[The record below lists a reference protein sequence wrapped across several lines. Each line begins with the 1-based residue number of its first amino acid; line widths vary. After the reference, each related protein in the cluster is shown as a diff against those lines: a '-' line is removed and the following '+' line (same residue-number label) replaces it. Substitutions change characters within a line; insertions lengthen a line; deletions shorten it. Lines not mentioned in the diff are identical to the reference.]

1 MDTTH
6 VMPPAEQLYREN
18 QQLLAEI
25 TVLRQQ
31 LDWFK
36 RQMFGPGKSEKT
48 DRLQALLALEGGAAA
63 TAPEAPAQTVSYERS
78 SQCRE
83 ERATPLEAFKHVPVA
98 ETVVIEP
105 EEVKAQP
112 EAFEKIGEERTFEI
126 DVVPPRIFKREIVLP
141 KYRSRTDRAMPP
153 VLAPAPARAVA
164 GGYASAGLLAWIIV
178 SKYQFHLPLHRLER
192 MSTQWG
198 APLSRQNMAQ
208 WVRIAADWAEPIY
221 KLILLRLRQGG
232 YVQVDET
239 PVKYLDPDE
248 PGGGAR
254 QGYLWVMSR
263 PGEDVVF
270 DWRLSRRHG
279 ELTTLLTD
287 DFKGVLQSDAYD
299 AYASFAQAH
308 KEVTWVGCWAHAR
321 RKFFDAHRENP
332 RVVTAML
339 RLIGRLY
346 RRERDWDTA
355 GISHEQRADER
366 AKPEGLDRTLRAI
379 RTLALRTRER
389 ALPQSLLG
397 KACSY
402 LLNQWEPLGRHV
414 SLGITK
420 LDNNLVENAI
430 RPSCIGKKNW
440 LFIGHPDA
448 GQRSA
453 ILYSLIVSCER
464 RGIDPI
470 AYLRDILS
478 RLPTMTT
485 RDDLAAL
492 LPANWKPLS

>member
-1 MDTTH
+1 
-6 VMPPAEQLYREN
+6 MPPAEQLYREN
-18 QQLLAEI
+18 QQLLAEV

-48 DRLQALLALEGGAAA
+48 DRLQTLLALDGGQVAS
-63 TAPEAPAQTVSYERS
+63 APETPAQTISYER
-78 SQCRE
+78 RE
-83 ERATPLEAFKHVPVA
+83 RRDERSAPSEAFKHVPVA

-126 DVVPPRIFKREIVLP
+126 DVVPPRIFKREIVRP
-141 KYRSRTDRAMPP
+141 KYRSKRDRSMPP
-153 VLAPAPARAVA
+153 VLAPAPARAVQ

-178 SKYQFHLPLHRLER
+178 SKYQYHLPLYRLER
-192 MSTQWG
+192 MSAQWG
-198 APLSRQNMAQ
+198 APISRQIMMQ

-221 KLILLRLRQGG
+221 KLILMRLRQSG

-248 PGGGAR
+248 PAAKSL

-279 ELTTLLTD
+279 ELTSLLTD
-287 DFKGVLQSDAYD
+287 DFEGVLQSDAYD
-299 AYASFAQAH
+299 AYQAFAKTH
-308 KEVTWVGCWAHAR
+308 PKVTWVGCWAHAR
-321 RKFFDAHRENP
+321 RGLFEAHRENP
-332 RVVTAML
+332 RIVTAML

-346 RRERDWDTA
+346 QRERDWDA
-355 GISHEQRADER
+355 AALPPERRAIER
-366 AKPEGLDRTLRAI
+366 AKPDGLARTLRAI
-379 RTLALRTRER
+379 HLLALRTRER
-389 ALPQSLLG
+389 VLPKSLLG

-402 LLNQWEPLGRHV
+402 LLNQWEPLSAHAT
-414 SLGITK
+414 LGITK
-420 LDNNLVENAI
+420 LDNNLVENAV

-453 ILYSLIVSCER
+453 ILYSLIVSCQR
-464 RGIDPI
+464 RGIDPLV
-470 AYLRDILS
+470 YLRDILT
-478 RLPTMTT
+478 RLPAMTT
-485 RDDLAAL
+485 RDDLDAL

>member
-1 MDTTH
+1 
-6 VMPPAEQLYREN
+6 MPPAEQLYREN
-18 QQLLAEI
+18 QHLLAEVA
-25 TVLRQQ
+25 VLRQQ

-36 RQMFGPGKSEKT
+36 RQVFGSGKSEKT

-63 TAPEAPAQTVSYERS
+63 PAPEAPAKTVSYERS
-78 SQCRE
+78 NQR
-83 ERATPLEAFKHVPVA
+83 RKDRTTPAEAFKHVPVA

-126 DVVPPRIFKREIVLP
+126 DVVPPRIFKREIVRP
-141 KYRSRTDRAMPP
+141 KYRSKGDRTMPP
-153 VLAPAPARAVA
+153 VLAPAPVRAVQ

-178 SKYQFHLPLHRLER
+178 SKYQFHLPLYRLER
-192 MSTQWG
+192 MSTHWG
-198 APLSRQNMAQ
+198 APISRQVMAQ
-208 WVRIAADWAEPIY
+208 WVGIAANWAEPIY
-221 KLILLRLRQGG
+221 KLILAGLRRGG

-248 PGGGAR
+248 PAAKAL

-263 PGEDVVF
+263 PGDDVVF
-270 DWRLSRRHG
+270 DWKLSRRHG

-287 DFKGVLQSDAYD
+287 EFEGVLQSDAYD
-299 AYASFAQAH
+299 AYEAYAQTH
-308 KEVTWVGCWAHAR
+308 RKVTWVGCWAHAR
-321 RKFFDAHRENP
+321 RGFFEAQRENP
-332 RVVTAML
+332 RIVTAML

-346 RRERDWDTA
+346 RRERDWDA
-355 GISHEQRADER
+355 AELSPGQRAIER
-366 AKPEGLDRTLRAI
+366 AKPEGLARTLGAI
-379 RTLALRTRER
+379 RTLALRTRQR
-389 ALPQSLLG
+389 VLPKSLLG

-402 LLNQWEPLGRHV
+402 LLNQWEPLSAHAN
-414 SLGITK
+414 LGITK

-440 LFIGHPDA
+440 MFFGHPDA

-453 ILYSLIVSCER
+453 IIYSLIVSCQR
-464 RGIDPI
+464 RGIDPL
-470 AYLRDILS
+470 AYLRDILT
-478 RLPTMTT
+478 RLPAMTN
-485 RDDLAAL
+485 RDDIAAL